1 MSTFQMAEEI
11 QVNQVKDGETNTHE
25 DRKGLHGLYPAVAA
39 ANFWHSNTET
49 KNIILLSMV
58 LKFWCTYCR
67 GTVGNMFLIAVARAS
82 TIASTS

>member
-1 MSTFQMAEEI
+1 MW
-11 QVNQVKDGETNTHE
+11 VNQGKDGDTNTHE
-25 DRKGLHGLYPAVAA
+25 DRKSQNGLYPVVVA
-39 ANFWHSNTET
+39 ANFWHNNTET
-49 KNIILLSMV
+49 KNITLLSTV